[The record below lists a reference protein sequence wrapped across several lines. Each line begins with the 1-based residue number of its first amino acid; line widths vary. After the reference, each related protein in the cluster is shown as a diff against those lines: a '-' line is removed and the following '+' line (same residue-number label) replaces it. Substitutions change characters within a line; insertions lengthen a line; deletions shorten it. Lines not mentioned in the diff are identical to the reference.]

1 MDWDRIAADARSV
14 LDETVRRLREPIEAA
29 AERLAECLRAGGKI
43 LLCGNGGSAADAQHM
58 AAELVNRFL
67 LNRPAWPAIALT
79 TDTSA
84 LTAIGNDCGFEAVF
98 ERQVE
103 ALGRPSDSLIAFST
117 SGRSSNVL
125 RAVAAA
131 RRGGLWTLAITGGD
145 GGPLRDAVDLCVCVS
160 SVQIT
165 PRIQEGHQLIL
176 HLLCERI
183 EERLAPRRE
192 DTP

>member
-1 MDWDRIAADARSV
+1 MDWDQVAADARAV
-14 LDETVRRLREPIEAA
+14 VHETLTRLRGPIEAA
-29 AERLAECLRAGGKI
+29 ADQLAACVRAGGKI

-67 LNRPAWPAIALT
+67 LDRAAWPAIALS

-84 LTAIGNDCGFEAVF
+84 LTAIGNDCGFESVF

-103 ALGRPSDSLIAFST
+103 ALGRAGDALIAFST
-117 SGRSSNVL
+117 SGRSPNVV
-125 RAVAAA
+125 RAVEAA
-131 RRGGLWTLAITGGD
+131 RRQGLWTLAITGGD
-145 GGPLRDAVDLCVCVS
+145 GGVLASAADACLCIS
-160 SVQIT
+160 SSHRT

-183 EERLAPRRE
+183 EERLAAEASR
-192 DTP
+192 T